1 MPLNIH
7 RGVREPYE
15 RAPLIVINVD
25 MQNDRE
31 HNKNATIAPGPA
43 PRVSS
48 LVELVLIAHAMV
60 RLAELVYISEHHVIH
75 ILRLVN
81 IL

>member
-1 MPLNIH
+1 MQWNSVVVDHLKT
-7 RGVREPYE
+7 
-15 RAPLIVINVD
+15 IVINVD

-48 LVELVLIAHAMV
+48 LVELVLIAYAMV
-60 RLAELVYISEHHVIH
+60 RLAELPVVYISEH
-75 ILRLVN
+75 RN
-81 IL
+81 IM